1 MFFFICNEII
11 VKIGPRCRYSI
22 DINRES
28 MCVGC
33 GDVSA

>member
-22 DINRES
+22 DINKREY
-28 MCVGC
+28 VC
-33 GDVSA
+33 GMR